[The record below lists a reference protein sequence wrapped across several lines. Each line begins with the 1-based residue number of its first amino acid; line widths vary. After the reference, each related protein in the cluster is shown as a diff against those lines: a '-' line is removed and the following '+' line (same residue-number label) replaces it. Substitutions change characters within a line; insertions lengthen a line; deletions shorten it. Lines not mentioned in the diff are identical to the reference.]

1 MTTDITAPAKI
12 PATTPATTYVEL
24 QVTSHFSF
32 LRGASAPEELFA
44 AAALLGHRALGLC
57 DRGSVAGMVR
67 GLLGQEATGVRL
79 IAGSRVDLRD
89 GGSLLLYPKDRAAWS
104 RLTRLLTLGKSRG
117 GKGNCWLDWA
127 DLAAWGAAASGGDVA
142 GTGDAASGGD
152 AAPGGDGAGA
162 SKRAPASEAR
172 AGKGLVAILLA
183 DEAGEQTEQALEA
196 LRDLFGADAYLALS
210 FRRRPGDAARLRAL
224 DALGQRIG
232 VRRVACGDILYHVP
246 ERRPLQDVLT
256 AIREKTTVDALGFK
270 RERFM
275 DRALKSPAEM
285 ERRFALFP
293 DAIQATADIAA
304 ACRFDLGE
312 IRYQY
317 PYEEVMAGR
326 TAQEAL
332 AALTEEGAAR
342 MFPDG
347 VPPAYRRQ
355 IDHELR
361 LIGELNYAP
370 YFLTVNSIVAESR
383 RRGILC
389 QGRGS
394 AANSCVCFLL
404 GVTSIDP
411 IKHELLFERFVS
423 GERKEPPDIDV
434 DFEHE
439 RREEII
445 QWIYE
450 TYGRH
455 RSALTAV
462 VTRYRTRG
470 AVAEVGKALGLPRDL
485 TKMLTGLV
493 WGWSVDGIPDER
505 IAELNLNAADHRLRL
520 TLDLAQQLIGT
531 PRHLSQHPGGFVLTQ
546 ERLDDL
552 VPIEPARMEDRQII
566 EWDKDDIDV
575 LKFMKVDVL
584 GLGMLGCMNRAF
596 NLLRE
601 HKGVDVGMADLQD
614 DDPDVYGMIQKAD
627 TLGVFQIESR
637 AQMSML
643 PRIKPKCFYDL
654 VIEVAIVRPG
664 PIQGDMVHPYL
675 RRREGKEK
683 PEYPKPELRA
693 VLEKTLGVPLFQEQA
708 MKVAIVGAGF
718 TPAEADQLRRAM
730 ATFKLTGGVSH
741 FYDKLVGG
749 MTQRGYPKDF
759 AERTFKQI
767 EGFGSYGFPESHAA
781 SFAKI
786 AYASCW
792 MKHHHPDVFCAA
804 LLNAQPMGF
813 YAPAQIVRDA
823 RNHGV
828 EVRPV
833 SINESHWDCTLEESG
848 AGGVA
853 GRLRAVRLGLRQVR
867 SLANVHGAAIVGAR
881 GDLPYDCV
889 EDVWRRASVPRAAI
903 ERIAEADGFAC
914 LAEDR
919 RQGLWKVKG
928 LGEAPLPL
936 FAAADARE
944 ASFSPEGREPA
955 TALRPMTEG
964 REVVEDYRTL
974 QLSLRAHPLSFLRE
988 ALDKMGIVRCADLGG
1003 IRDGRNIEVAG
1014 VILVRQRPGSAKGVL
1029 FVTIEDET
1037 GIANGILWPDR
1048 FDIYRRQ
1055 VMSASMIAMR
1065 GRMQKEGEVIHII
1078 CDRIVDHDAMLRQVG
1093 RTGFAVA
1100 PGRGDGAR
1108 SGGGPDSR
1116 DAAWRPEPRTLAPPP
1131 MGQAAE
1137 EPAPLRQ
1144 PSRNFR

>member
-1 MTTDITAPAKI
+1 M
-12 PATTPATTYVEL
+12 TTYVEL

-44 AAALLGHRALGLC
+44 AAALLGHAALGLC

-67 GLLGQEATGVRL
+67 GLSGQEATGVRL
-79 IAGSRVDLRD
+79 IPGSRVDLRD
-89 GGSLLLYPKDRAAWS
+89 GRALLLYPKDRAAWS
-104 RLTRLLTLGKSRG
+104 RLTRLLSLGKARG
-117 GKGNCWLDWA
+117 GKGNCWLDWP
-127 DLAAWGAAASGGDVA
+127 DIAAWA
-142 GTGDAASGGD
+142 
-152 AAPGGDGAGA
+152 
-162 SKRAPASEAR
+162 E
-172 AGKGLVAILLA
+172 GLVAVLLPDAA
-183 DEAGEQTEQALEA
+183 DDHTRRDLGE
-196 LRDLFGADAYLALS
+196 LRELFGADAYLALS
-210 FRRRPGDAARLRAL
+210 LRRRPGDFARLRAL
-224 DALGQRIG
+224 DILARGMS
-232 VRRVACGDILYHVP
+232 VRSVAMGDILYHSP

-332 AALTEEGAAR
+332 AALTEEGAER
-342 MFPDG
+342 MFPGG
-347 VPPAYRRQ
+347 VPAAYRQQ

-485 TKMLTGLV
+485 TKMLTELV
-493 WGWSVDGIPDER
+493 WGWSIDGIPEER
-505 IAELNLNAADHRLRL
+505 IAELNLNAADYRLRL
-520 TLDLAQQLIGT
+520 TLDLASQLIGT

-596 NLLRE
+596 NLLRD
-601 HKGVDVGMADLQD
+601 HKGVSVGMADLQD
-614 DDPDVYGMIQKAD
+614 DDPAVYAMIQKAD

-749 MTQRGYPKDF
+749 MVERGYPKDF

-833 SINESHWDCTLEESG
+833 SINDSHWDCTLEETEG
-848 AGGVA
+848 PY
-853 GRLRAVRLGLRQVR
+853 LAVRLGLRQVR

-881 GDLPYDCV
+881 GDMPYDCV
-889 EDVWRRASVPRAAI
+889 EDVWRRAGVPRTAI

-944 ASFSPEGREPA
+944 ASFSPEGLEPA
-955 TALRPMTEG
+955 TTLRAMTEG
-964 REVVEDYRTL
+964 REVIEDYRTL
-974 QLSLRAHPLSFLRE
+974 QLSLRAHPLQFLRE
-988 ALDKMGIVRCADLGG
+988 ELGAMGIVRCAELAH

-1048 FDIYRRQ
+1048 FELYRRQ

-1065 GRMQKEGEVIHII
+1065 GRLQKEGEVIHII
-1078 CDRIVDHDAMLRQVG
+1078 CDRITDHDAMLRSIAQSDVSI
-1093 RTGFAVA
+1093 A

-1108 SGGGPDSR
+1108 NGGGPDSR
-1116 DAAWRPEPRTLAPPP
+1116 DA
-1131 MGQAAE
+1131 
-1137 EPAPLRQ
+1137 PLRIR
-1144 PSRNFR
+1144 SHDFH

>member
-1 MTTDITAPAKI
+1 MAR
-12 PATTPATTYVEL
+12 YVEL

-32 LRGASAPEELFA
+32 LRGASSPEQLFS
-44 AAALLGHRALGLC
+44 AAALLGHEALGLA
-57 DRGSVAGMVR
+57 DWGSVAGVVR
-67 GLLGQEATGVRL
+67 GWEAQKATQVRM
-79 IAGSRVDLRD
+79 IAGARVDLTEGRA
-89 GGSLLLYPKDRAAWS
+89 LLLYPTDRPAWS
-104 RLTRLLTLGKSRG
+104 RLTRLLSLGKARG
-117 GKGNCWLDWA
+117 GKGCCLLDWA
-127 DLAAWGAAASGGDVA
+127 DVA
-142 GTGDAASGGD
+142 NH
-152 AAPGGDGAGA
+152 GDG
-162 SKRAPASEAR
+162 
-172 AGKGLVAILLA
+172 LIAILVPDLPNSETFANLA
-183 DEAGEQTEQALEA
+183 DLAQV
-196 LRDLFGADAYLALS
+196 FGSRAYMALS
-210 FRRRPGDAARLRAL
+210 FRRRPDDLARLHGLHAMARQA
-224 DALGQRIG
+224 G
-232 VRRVACGDILYHVP
+232 VRSVATGDILYHTP
-246 ERRPLQDVLT
+246 EARPLQDVMT
-256 AIREKTTVDALGFK
+256 AIRERTTIDGLGFK
-270 RERFM
+270 RERYM
-275 DRALKSPAEM
+275 DRNLKSPQEM
-285 ERRFALFP
+285 ERRFAAFP
-293 DAIQATADIAA
+293 DAIQASADIAA
-304 ACRFDLGE
+304 ECRFDLGE
-312 IRYQY
+312 IQYQY
-317 PYEEVMAGR
+317 PYEQVMEGR

-332 AALTEEGAAR
+332 AALTGEAAAR
-342 MFPDG
+342 MFPTGLPDD
-347 VPPAYRRQ
+347 YRNQ

-361 LIGELNYAP
+361 LIDQLGYAP
-370 YFLTVNSIVAESR
+370 YFLTVHAIVAESR

-394 AANSCVCFLL
+394 AANSCVCYML
-404 GVTSIDP
+404 GITSIDP

-450 TYGRH
+450 TYGRT

-493 WGWSVDGIPDER
+493 WGWSMDGISQEQ
-505 IAELNLNAADHRLRL
+505 IESLNLNADDHRLKL
-520 TLDLAQQLIGT
+520 TLELSRQLIGT

-546 ERLDDL
+546 DRLDDL

-566 EWDKDDIDV
+566 EWDKDDIDA

-596 NLLRE
+596 NLLDE
-601 HKGVDVGMADLQD
+601 HKGIRIGMADLQD
-614 DDPDVYGMIQKAD
+614 DDPAVYAMIQRAD

-643 PRIKPKCFYDL
+643 PRIKPKEFYDL

-675 RRREGKEK
+675 RRREGKEQ
-683 PEYPKPELRA
+683 PEYPKDELKA
-693 VLEKTLGVPLFQEQA
+693 VLKKTLGVPLFQEQA

-741 FYDKLVGG
+741 FYDKLVNG
-749 MTQRGYPKDF
+749 MVSRGYPKDF

-786 AYASCW
+786 AYASSW

-823 RNHGV
+823 RQHGV

-833 SINESHWDCTLEESG
+833 SVNHSHWDCTLEAARG
-848 AGGVA
+848 PYK
-853 GRLRAVRLGLRQVR
+853 AVRLGLRQVR
-867 SLANVHGAAIVGAR
+867 GLANLHGAAIVAAR
-881 GDLPYDCV
+881 GPAPFESV
-889 EDVWRRASVPRAAI
+889 EEVWRRARVPRAAI
-903 ERIAEADGFAC
+903 ERLAEADAFAC
-914 LAEDR
+914 IAQDR

-936 FAAADARE
+936 FAAADERDGKFSAE
-944 ASFSPEGREPA
+944 AQEA
-955 TALRPMTEG
+955 QVDLRPMSEG
-964 REVVEDYRTL
+964 REVVEDYRAL
-974 QLSLRAHPLSFLRE
+974 QLSLRAHPLSFLRSQ
-988 ALDKMGIVRCADLGG
+988 LDAMNIVRCADLRS
-1003 IRDGRNIEVAG
+1003 IRDGRNVEVAG

-1029 FVTIEDET
+1029 FVTIEDES
-1037 GIANGILWPDR
+1037 GVAQGILWPNK
-1048 FDIYRRQ
+1048 FEIYRRQ

-1065 GRMQKEGEVIHII
+1065 GKLQKEGEVIHII
-1078 CDRIVDHDAMLRQVG
+1078 CDRIVDHDEMLRSVG
-1093 RTGFAVA
+1093 STDFSVV
-1100 PGRGDGAR
+1100 PGRGDGA
-1108 SGGGPDSR
+1108 SHGGGPDPR
-1116 DAAWRPEPRTLAPPP
+1116 DPAFPSGRTLGSPPFRT
-1131 MGQAAE
+1131 AAE
-1137 EPAPLRQ
+1137 PDDVLPIR
-1144 PSRNFR
+1144 SHDFH

>member
-1 MTTDITAPAKI
+1 MA
-12 PATTPATTYVEL
+12 TYVEL

-32 LRGASAPEELFA
+32 LRGASSPEELFA
-44 AAALLGHRALGLC
+44 AARILGHDALGLA
-57 DRGSVAGMVR
+57 DWDSVAGVVR
-67 GLLGQEATGVRL
+67 GWDGQKTTGVRM
-79 IAGSRVDLRD
+79 IAGARVGLTD
-89 GGSLLLYPKDRAAWS
+89 GRALLLYPTDRPAWS
-104 RLTRLLTLGKSRG
+104 RLTRLLSTGKARG
-117 GKGNCWLDWA
+117 GKGRCILEW
-127 DLAAWGAAASGGDVA
+127 SDVA
-142 GTGDAASGGD
+142 NQA
-152 AAPGGDGAGA
+152 
-162 SKRAPASEAR
+162 E
-172 AGKGLVAILLA
+172 GLIAILLPDLP
-183 DEAGEQTEQALEA
+183 DEITAFHLDQ
-196 LRDLFGADAYLALS
+196 LREHFGARAYLALS
-210 FRRRPGDAARLRAL
+210 FRRRPDDAQRLHQLCALARA
-224 DALGQRIG
+224 AG
-232 VRRVACGDILYHVP
+232 VRSVATGDVLYHSP
-246 ERRPLQDVLT
+246 EARPLQDVMT
-256 AIREKTTVDALGFK
+256 AIREKTTIDALGFK
-270 RERFM
+270 RERFS
-275 DRALKSPAEM
+275 DRHLKSPAEM
-285 ERRFALFP
+285 ERRFAAFP
-293 DAIQATADIAA
+293 DAIRASADIAEQ
-304 ACRFDLGE
+304 CRFDLGE
-312 IRYQY
+312 IQYQY
-317 PYEEVMAGR
+317 PYEQVMAGR
-326 TAQEAL
+326 SAQEAL
-332 AALTEEGAAR
+332 AALTQEAVTR

-347 VPPAYRRQ
+347 PPPAYRSQ

-361 LIGELNYAP
+361 LIDQLGYAP
-370 YFLTVNSIVAESR
+370 YFLTVNAIVAESR

-394 AANSCVCFLL
+394 AANSCVCYLL
-404 GVTSIDP
+404 GITSIDP
-411 IKHELLFERFVS
+411 IEHELLFERFVS

-462 VTRYRTRG
+462 VARYRTRG
-470 AVAEVGKALGLPRDL
+470 AVAEVSKALGLPRDL

-493 WGWSVDGIPDER
+493 WGWSVDGISDEQ
-505 IAELNLNAADHRLRL
+505 IASLNLNADDYRLKL
-520 TLDLAQQLIGT
+520 TLELARQLIGT

-546 ERLDDL
+546 DRLDDL

-566 EWDKDDIDV
+566 EWDKDDIDA

-596 NLLRE
+596 NLLE
-601 HKGVDVGMADLQD
+601 EMKGLKIGMADLQD
-614 DDPDVYGMIQKAD
+614 DDPGVYAMIQKAD

-643 PRIKPKCFYDL
+643 PRIKPACFYDL
-654 VIEVAIVRPG
+654 VIQVAIVRPG

-675 RRREGKEK
+675 RRREGTEK
-683 PEYPKPELRA
+683 PQYPKPELRA

-741 FYDKLVGG
+741 FYAKLVNG
-749 MTQRGYPKDF
+749 MIARGYPQDF

-786 AYASCW
+786 AYASSW

-833 SINESHWDCTLEESG
+833 SINDSHWDCTLEP
-848 AGGVA
+848 AGD
-853 GRLRAVRLGLRQVR
+853 RYMAVRLGLRQVR
-867 SLANVHGAAIVGAR
+867 GLANMHGAAIAGAR
-881 GDLPYDCV
+881 GPAPYASV
-889 EDVWRRASVPRAAI
+889 EEVWRRASVPRAAI
-903 ERIAEADGFAC
+903 ERLAEADAFHSI
-914 LAEDR
+914 AENR

-936 FAAADARE
+936 FAAADERE
-944 ASFSPEGREPA
+944 AKFSPEGLEPDV
-955 TALRPMTEG
+955 TLRPMTDG
-964 REVVEDYRTL
+964 REVVEDYRSM
-974 QLSLRAHPLSFLRE
+974 QLSLRGHPIRFLRE
-988 ALDKMGIVRCADLGG
+988 QLDRMNIVRCGDLAS
-1003 IRDGRNIEVAG
+1003 IRNGRNVEVAG
-1014 VILVRQRPGSAKGVL
+1014 VVLVRQRPGSAKGIL

-1048 FDIYRRQ
+1048 FEIYRREI
-1055 VMSASMIAMR
+1055 MSASMIALR
-1065 GRMQKEGEVIHII
+1065 GRLQKEGEVIHII
-1078 CDRIVDHDAMLRQVG
+1078 CDRITDHDDLLRVVG
-1093 RTGFAVA
+1093 QSDF
-1100 PGRGDGAR
+1100 R
-1108 SGGGPDSR
+1108 SED
-1116 DAAWRPEPRTLAPPP
+1116 DHD
-1131 MGQAAE
+1131 E
-1137 EPAPLRQ
+1137 ELIPIR
-1144 PSRNFR
+1144 SHDFH

>member
-1 MTTDITAPAKI
+1 M
-12 PATTPATTYVEL
+12 TTYVEL

-44 AAALLGHRALGLC
+44 AAASQGHSALGLC

-67 GLLGQEATGVRL
+67 GLSGQEATGVRL
-79 IAGSRVDLRD
+79 IPGSRIDLRD
-89 GGSLLLYPKDRAAWS
+89 GRALLLYPKDRAAWS
-104 RLTRLLTLGKSRG
+104 RMTRLLSIGKARG
-117 GKGNCWLDWA
+117 GKGNCWLDWP
-127 DLAAWGAAASGGDVA
+127 DVA
-142 GTGDAASGGD
+142 
-152 AAPGGDGAGA
+152 AGV
-162 SKRAPASEAR
+162 E
-172 AGKGLVAILLA
+172 GLVAILVPGEA
-183 DEAGEQTEQALEA
+183 DERTRLDLGE
-196 LRDLFGADAYLALS
+196 LRETFGPDAYLALS
-210 FRRRPGDAARLRAL
+210 LRRRPGDFARLRAL
-224 DALGQRIG
+224 DALARGVG
-232 VRRVACGDILYHVP
+232 VRSVACGDILYHAP

-256 AIREKTTVDALGFK
+256 AIREKTTIDALGFK

-293 DAIQATADIAA
+293 DAIAATADIAS
-304 ACRFDLGE
+304 ACRFDLAE
-312 IRYQY
+312 IKYQY

-326 TAQEAL
+326 SAQEAL

-342 MFPDG
+342 MFPGG
-347 VPPAYRRQ
+347 VPPAYRKQ

-361 LIGELNYAP
+361 LIGALGYAP
-370 YFLTVNSIVAESR
+370 YFLTVNAIVAESR

-493 WGWSVDGIPDER
+493 WGWSMDGIPEER
-505 IAELNLNAADHRLRL
+505 IAELNLNADDYRLRL
-520 TLDLAQQLIGT
+520 TLDLARQLIGI
-531 PRHLSQHPGGFVLTQ
+531 PRHLSQHPGGFVLTE

-614 DDPDVYGMIQKAD
+614 DDPAVFGMIQKAD

-749 MTQRGYPKDF
+749 MVERGYPKDF

-823 RNHGV
+823 QKHGV

-833 SINESHWDCTLEESG
+833 SINDSHWDCTLEE
-848 AGGVA
+848 ADGGY
-853 GRLRAVRLGLRQVR
+853 LAVRLGFRQVR
-867 SLANVHGAAIVGAR
+867 SLANIHGAAIVGAR
-881 GDLPYDCV
+881 GDVPYDCV
-889 EDVWRRASVPRAAI
+889 EDVWRRAGVPRAAI

-914 LAEDR
+914 LSEDR
-919 RQGLWKVKG
+919 RQGLWKVRG

-944 ASFSPEGREPA
+944 AGFSPEGLEPE
-955 TALRPMTEG
+955 TALRSMTEG

-974 QLSLRAHPLSFLRE
+974 QLSLRAHPLSFLRDE
-988 ALDKMGIVRCADLGG
+988 LDGMGIVRCADLPH

-1048 FDIYRRQ
+1048 FDIYRRP

-1065 GRMQKEGEVIHII
+1065 GRLQKEGEVIHII
-1078 CDRIVDHDAMLRQVG
+1078 CDRIIDHDAMLRSIG
-1093 RTGFAVA
+1093 RSDFSVA

-1108 SGGGPDSR
+1108 NGGGPDSR
-1116 DAAWRPEPRTLAPPP
+1116 DA
-1131 MGQAAE
+1131 
-1137 EPAPLRQ
+1137 PLRIR
-1144 PSRNFR
+1144 SHDFH

>member
-1 MTTDITAPAKI
+1 MTGAP
-12 PATTPATTYVEL
+12 TTYVEL
-24 QVTSHFSF
+24 QATSHFSF
-32 LRGASAPEELFA
+32 LRGASSPEELFA
-44 AAALLGHRALGLC
+44 AAASLGHSALGLC

-67 GLLGQEATGVRL
+67 GLAGQEATGVRL
-79 IAGSRVDLRD
+79 IAGTRVDLRD
-89 GGSLLLYPKDRAAWS
+89 GRSILLYPTDRPAWS
-104 RLTRLLTLGKSRG
+104 RLTRLLSLGKARG
-117 GKGNCWLDWA
+117 GKGQCWLDWPDVA
-127 DLAAWGAAASGGDVA
+127 ASANGLAAILVPDLPDDRARLDLAELREAFG
-142 GTGDAASGGD
+142 
-152 AAPGGDGAGA
+152 P
-162 SKRAPASEAR
+162 RA
-172 AGKGLVAILLA
+172 
-183 DEAGEQTEQALEA
+183 
-196 LRDLFGADAYLALS
+196 FLALGL
-210 FRRRPGDAARLRAL
+210 RRRPGDHARLRAL
-224 DALGQRIG
+224 DELARDLG
-232 VRRVACGDILYHVP
+232 VRAVACGDILYHAP

-256 AIREKTTVDALGFK
+256 AIREKTTVDALGFR

-304 ACRFDLGE
+304 MCRFDLAE

-332 AALTEEGAAR
+332 VALTEEGAAR
-342 MFPDG
+342 MFPHG
-347 VPPAYRRQ
+347 VPPAYRQQ

-361 LIGELNYAP
+361 LIGELDYAP

-493 WGWSVDGIPDER
+493 WGWSVDGIPEER
-505 IAELNLNAADHRLRL
+505 IAELNLNADDHRLRL
-520 TLDLAQQLIGT
+520 CLDLARQLIGT
-531 PRHLSQHPGGFVLTQ
+531 PRHLSQHPGGFVLTE

-601 HKGVDVGMADLQD
+601 HKGIKVGMADLQD
-614 DDPDVYGMIQKAD
+614 DDPAVFGMIQKAD

-675 RRREGKEK
+675 RRREGREK

-749 MTQRGYPKDF
+749 MVERGYPKDF

-828 EVRPV
+828 EIRPV
-833 SINESHWDCTLEESG
+833 SINDSHWDCTLEQSN
-848 AGGVA
+848 
-853 GRLRAVRLGLRQVR
+853 GRYLAVRLGFRQVR

-881 GDLPYDCV
+881 GDVPYDCV
-889 EDVWRRASVPRAAI
+889 EDVWRRAGVPRAAI

-919 RQGLWKVKG
+919 RQGLWKVRG

-944 ASFSPEGREPA
+944 AAFSPEGLEPP
-955 TALRPMTEG
+955 TSLRPMTEG

-974 QLSLRAHPLSFLRE
+974 QLSLRAHPLSFLRSE
-988 ALDKMGIVRCADLGG
+988 LDAMGIVRCADLSLVPN
-1003 IRDGRNIEVAG
+1003 GRNIEVAG

-1065 GRMQKEGEVIHII
+1065 GRLQKEGEVIHII
-1078 CDRIVDHDAMLRQVG
+1078 CDRIVDHDALLRSVG
-1093 RTGFAVA
+1093 RSDLPIA

-1116 DAAWRPEPRTLAPPP
+1116 
-1131 MGQAAE
+1131 
-1137 EPAPLRQ
+1137 EPA
-1144 PSRNFR
+1144 FRIRSHDFH

>member
-1 MTTDITAPAKI
+1 M
-12 PATTPATTYVEL
+12 TTYVEL

-32 LRGASAPEELFA
+32 LRGASSPEELFE
-44 AAALLGHRALGLC
+44 AAALQGHSALGLA
-57 DRGSVAGMVR
+57 DRNSVAGVVR
-67 GLLGQEATGVRL
+67 GWDGQKATGVRM
-79 IAGSRVDLRD
+79 IPGARVDLID
-89 GGSLLLYPKDRAAWS
+89 GRALLLYPTNRSAWG
-104 RLTRLLTLGKSRG
+104 RLTRLLSIGKARG
-117 GKGNCWLDWA
+117 GKGCCLLEWSDVAAHSDGLIAILVPDIVDAAAEGALA
-127 DLAAWGAAASGGDVA
+127 DLYQVFGDR
-142 GTGDAASGGD
+142 G
-152 AAPGGDGAGA
+152 
-162 SKRAPASEAR
+162 
-172 AGKGLVAILLA
+172 
-183 DEAGEQTEQALEA
+183 
-196 LRDLFGADAYLALS
+196 YLALS
-210 FRRRPGDAARLRAL
+210 LRRRPDDIARLHAFDAMARA
-224 DALGQRIG
+224 AG
-232 VRRVACGDILYHVP
+232 VRSVATGDVLYHAP
-246 ERRPLQDVLT
+246 ERRPLQDVVT
-256 AIREKTTVDALGFK
+256 AIRERTTIDTLGFR

-275 DRALKSPAEM
+275 DRNLKSPEEM
-285 ERRFALFP
+285 ERRFSAFP

-304 ACRFDLGE
+304 RCTFDLGE
-312 IRYQY
+312 IQYQY
-317 PYEEVMAGR
+317 PYEQVMAGR

-332 AALTEEGAAR
+332 SALTEEAAAR
-342 MFPDG
+342 MFPEG
-347 VPPAYRRQ
+347 VSQAYRTQ

-361 LIGELNYAP
+361 LIAGLGYAP
-370 YFLTVNSIVAESR
+370 YFLTVNAIVAESR

-394 AANSCVCFLL
+394 AANSCVCYLL
-404 GVTSIDP
+404 GITSIDP

-423 GERKEPPDIDV
+423 GDRKEPPDIDV

-439 RREEII
+439 RLEEII

-450 TYGRH
+450 HYGRH

-493 WGWSVDGIPDER
+493 WGWSVDGIRPDQIES
-505 IAELNLNAADHRLRL
+505 LNLNADYHRLKL
-520 TLDLAQQLIGT
+520 TLELSRQLIGT

-546 ERLDDL
+546 DRLDDL
-552 VPIEPARMEDRQII
+552 VPIEPARMIDRQII
-566 EWDKDDIDV
+566 EWDKDDIDA

-596 NLLRE
+596 NLLEE
-601 HKGVDVGMADLQD
+601 HKGVRVGMADLQD
-614 DDPDVYGMIQKAD
+614 DDPAVYRMIQKAD

-637 AQMSML
+637 AQMTML
-643 PRIKPKCFYDL
+643 PRIKPKEFYDL

-683 PEYPKPELRA
+683 PEYPKPELEA
-693 VLEKTLGVPLFQEQA
+693 VLKKTLGVPLFQEQA

-718 TPAEADQLRRAM
+718 TPVEADQLRRAM

-749 MTQRGYPKDF
+749 MIERGYPKDF

-792 MKHHHPDVFCAA
+792 VKHHHPDVFCAA

-823 RNHGV
+823 RDHGV
-828 EVRPV
+828 EMRPV
-833 SINESHWDCTLEESG
+833 SVNDSHWDCSLEPTR
-848 AGGVA
+848 
-853 GRLRAVRLGLRQVR
+853 GRYHAVRLGFRQVR
-867 SLANVHGAAIVGAR
+867 GLANVHGAAIVGAR
-881 GDLPYDCV
+881 GPLPYGSV
-889 EDVWRRASVPRAAI
+889 EEVWRRAGVPRAAI
-903 ERIAEADGFAC
+903 ERLAEADAFHVI
-914 LAEDR
+914 AEDR

-936 FAAADARE
+936 FAAADERDDR
-944 ASFSPEGREPA
+944 FSPEGREPGVE
-955 TALRPMTEG
+955 LRPLTAG
-964 REVVEDYRTL
+964 REVVEDYRAL
-974 QLSLRAHPLSFLRE
+974 QLSLRGHPLAFLRSQ
-988 ALDKMGIVRCADLGG
+988 LNDMRIIRCADLAS
-1003 IRDGRNIEVAG
+1003 IRDGRNVEVAG

-1037 GIANGILWPDR
+1037 GVAQGILWPDR
-1048 FDIYRRQ
+1048 FEIYRRQ

-1065 GRMQKEGEVIHII
+1065 GRVQKEGEVIHII
-1078 CDRIVDHDAMLRQVG
+1078 CDRITDHDDMLGSIG
-1093 RTGFAVA
+1093 RMDFTVA
-1100 PGRGDGAR
+1100 PGRGDGAKNG
-1108 SGGGPDSR
+1108 SGPDPR
-1116 DAAWRPEPRTLAPPP
+1116 DPTWPPRGRTLSYPSFNAVPD
-1131 MGQAAE
+1131 E
-1137 EPAPLRQ
+1137 EEMLRIRSHDF
-1144 PSRNFR
+1144 P